1 MSLVLAIRNLSIR
14 LGGASILTDVSLDV
28 GPGEFVTLI
37 GPNGSGKTTLLRAA
51 IGAIASEGA
60 VRWMDRDTA
69 SLGERER
76 VGMFAYLPQHPSPLP
91 DHRVGEVI
99 ALGRVAHLGP
109 LGFER
114 LIDREVVFDVA
125 RRLDLTDLM
134 DRPMHTLSG
143 GQRQRVFV
151 ARCLAQ
157 QPRALVLDEPT
168 SFLDLRHQVELLRL
182 LKACTSEC
190 GLAVLMACHDLNLA
204 ATHCDRLV
212 LVDRGRVVRS
222 GVPDEVLDARVL
234 SEVFEVPMRRI
245 DLEGRPQV
253 VPLG

>member
-1 MSLVLAIRNLSIR
+1 
-14 LGGASILTDVSLDV
+14 
-28 GPGEFVTLI
+28 
-37 GPNGSGKTTLLRAA
+37 
-51 IGAIASEGA
+51 
-60 VRWMDRDTA
+60 
-69 SLGERER
+69 
-76 VGMFAYLPQHPSPLP
+76 
-91 DHRVGEVI
+91 
-99 ALGRVAHLGP
+99 
-109 LGFER
+109 